1 MSTKISYHELHHA
14 RDSYIT
20 FSELFIGV
28 KGYRYERR
36 KKYRLT
42 SQDTKYLYCMSDKI
56 RKSDLDNVEY
66 TIEPKKDKP
75 TRKKLKKQKKREKH
89 IESSKTKAFGQ
100 K

>member
-1 MSTKISYHELHHA
+1 LCWKDPFYPNTLNENSIGEPIVSTKISYHELHHA

-20 FSELFIGV
+20 FTELFIGV

-66 TIEPKKDKP
+66 TIEPKKTIAK
-75 TRKKLKKQKKREKH
+75 RK
-89 IESSKTKAFGQ
+89 
-100 K
+100 

>member
-1 MSTKISYHELHHA
+1 MSTKISYHELKHA

-20 FSELFIGV
+20 FTEPFIGV

-56 RKSDLDNVEY
+56 RKSDLDDVEY
-66 TIEPKKDKP
+66 TIEPRKNKP
-75 TRKKLKKQKKREKH
+75 TRK
-89 IESSKTKAFGQ
+89 
-100 K
+100 